1 MINGIPLEGKKE
13 ASLISWSFAQIKEPT
28 LVRIPLVQFSGIV
41 STPCVSVG
49 DLVKAGEKIADP
61 AHPFDTALHA
71 SISGTVTRIAK
82 FPHPVFQESEAIE
95 IEWDEKNQVYEGIGE
110 ERAAW
115 GKFKKEEIKE
125 IFRDAGL
132 VELDE
137 EGVPLH
143 WKISDASFHKIK
155 TLVLNVC
162 NSDPYIS
169 CDYSL
174 CMSHPVEILRGA
186 EILRSIVSADR
197 VVVAF
202 TKDQL
207 EAADLMKSKIFF
219 LKWNHFEIRVIP
231 SMYPQGMA
239 LPLIHSLF
247 EIDLVPYYRE
257 LRGASPAEARPLLMT
272 QTLHRAG
279 IAVHSPATAYAVYE
293 AIMLQKPLYQR
304 AVTVAG
310 ECVIE
315 PRNFWVPLGLSFQAV
330 MKGSKGVMR
339 EPDRL
344 LMGGPMRGIAQST
357 SDVPVLK
364 TTRGI
369 LALPPEVT
377 RAGKEAPCIHCARCV
392 EACPVEISPVMITL
406 ASEHNLFE
414 EAQSWGLET
423 CIDCGICTY
432 VCPSKRPMAGLIEQ
446 ARRGMKAL
454 QRSNQ
459 DQPA

>member
-1 MINGIPLEGKKE
+1 
-13 ASLISWSFAQIKEPT
+13 
-28 LVRIPLVQFSGIV
+28 
-41 STPCVSVG
+41 
-49 DLVKAGEKIADP
+49 
-61 AHPFDTALHA
+61 
-71 SISGTVTRIAK
+71 
-82 FPHPVFQESEAIE
+82 
-95 IEWDEKNQVYEGIGE
+95 
-110 ERAAW
+110 
-115 GKFKKEEIKE
+115 
-125 IFRDAGL
+125 
-132 VELDE
+132 
-137 EGVPLH
+137 
-143 WKISDASFHKIK
+143 
-155 TLVLNVC
+155 
-162 NSDPYIS
+162 
-169 CDYSL
+169 
-174 CMSHPVEILRGA
+174 
-186 EILRSIVSADR
+186 
-197 VVVAF
+197 
-202 TKDQL
+202 
-207 EAADLMKSKIFF
+207 
-219 LKWNHFEIRVIP
+219 
-231 SMYPQGMA
+231 
-239 LPLIHSLF
+239 
-247 EIDLVPYYRE
+247 
-257 LRGASPAEARPLLMT
+257 
-272 QTLHRAG
+272 
-279 IAVHSPATAYAVYE
+279 
-293 AIMLQKPLYQR
+293 
-304 AVTVAG
+304 
-310 ECVIE
+310 VIE